1 MCGGSDGTVRVWNV
15 AGGSV
20 VLRGHT
26 DQVVSAA
33 FDATG
38 SRVLSVSQDGSARI
52 WDLPIQAGDRSSS
65 MRSAALNPDAA
76 RLVVNDRDKI
86 QVWDAHTGGKLV
98 DSRPPGLTGE
108 GVSACDA
115 TPMARVEGAPPP
127 TATLSP
133 TGAVVLTTDS
143 PRARVWEAAT
153 GRVLSTCNPGADVN

>member
-1 MCGGSDGTVRVWNV
+1 SLLSVLPGHAGAVLSVAFSADSQRFVSGGSDGTVRVWNV

-38 SRVLSVSQDGSARI
+38 SCVLSVSQDGSARI

-76 RLVVNDRDKI
+76 RLVVN
-86 QVWDAHTGGKLV
+86 
-98 DSRPPGLTGE
+98 
-108 GVSACDA
+108 
-115 TPMARVEGAPPP
+115 
-127 TATLSP
+127 
-133 TGAVVLTTDS
+133 
-143 PRARVWEAAT
+143 
-153 GRVLSTCNPGADVN
+153 